1 MPPKGPEKPY
11 SRQSTICD
19 YCGIPIIRHG
29 LKTHTDNAHP
39 GKKVKERPEKQKS
52 LVEMMGAPPP
62 KVARVEEKLDD
73 KQIEPELEETAEI
86 EEGEETADSNRTDHK
101 DVMNKLVKF
110 ESNVTKELTDIKHDL
125 VEIKKEVITKVDVE
139 TSAQPALCGFEM
151 LMWIVARYSCY
162 HVSATLAVPLFLVA
176 LQIKGVA
183 PHKVGPHRGHRTFQ
197 SRADSRAKASATP
210 FSLQASIAW
219 S

>member
-39 GKKVKERPEKQKS
+39 GKKVKEIPEKQKS

-73 KQIEPELEETAEI
+73 KQIEPELK
-86 EEGEETADSNRTDHK
+86 ETADIDTNS
-101 DVMNKLVKF
+101 
-110 ESNVTKELTDIKHDL
+110 TK
-125 VEIKKEVITKVDVE
+125 
-139 TSAQPALCGFEM
+139 
-151 LMWIVARYSCY
+151 
-162 HVSATLAVPLFLVA
+162 
-176 LQIKGVA
+176 
-183 PHKVGPHRGHRTFQ
+183 
-197 SRADSRAKASATP
+197 
-210 FSLQASIAW
+210 
-219 S
+219 